1 MPRTPPS
8 NNPKMLMANAT
19 RKGQNATTIS
29 VVIPCFNCSG
39 TIADSVCSL
48 QGQTLPYGDLEII
61 LVNDG
66 SADDTLRV
74 CQELAAS
81 DPRIVVVDK
90 PNGGVGSARNAGI
103 EAARGRY
110 IAFLD
115 SDDTLLPETL
125 EAAVRF
131 FDEHYDEIDLVT
143 YPMRL
148 YNEQREWPHV
158 REQVLTETGVYDL
171 TKLQNA
177 FALITNV
184 NVVVK
189 NDDALPRFRE
199 DLLIHEDEL
208 FFMTVLLRKLKV
220 GFSKCGA
227 YRYQQ
232 LGGSAIATKM
242 HPFYQFEKNIGFWE
256 ELFAAYPGKAP
267 LYLQASFLNEV
278 NWKIRKDVLF
288 PYHYEGEDFE
298 RAVNR
303 IRALMDR
310 VDDDV
315 IFTSP
320 RSDEYYRHYL
330 ASLKT
335 HASLSCSFF
344 DGGFALQSGAQT
356 LLCRRSV
363 DAEIVR
369 TRVVG
374 NEMRITGILRST
386 LFEHA
391 GSVALSL
398 TIGGEEAVDIPL
410 ERTSHDYHVG
420 HTRTN
425 LFWRF
430 EAPVP
435 LDRGETATLALSVE
449 GRNVPLRI
457 RFSSRAN
464 FDTGNGI
471 FSFDA
476 GSCLV
481 EVDPARQRFVIKPS
495 PSAFARA
502 SHWLANTRSVV
513 KRNKKLLPIRA
524 SLAARARRKRPTWLY
539 YDRTGETKGNAYLQF
554 LHDIEKNDGVDRFY
568 VAKPSAEGIEGLFP
582 PKQRKHIVDF
592 ASTEHRFLHL
602 EADKI
607 LTSSGE
613 RSDWCPFAH
622 KTMRALAD
630 VIHYE
635 LILLAQDIPLAH
647 EPWKRSADRLLVDRE
662 VVSTPFEVRVLEKS
676 YGFEESQ
683 LIRCGMPR
691 HDLVD
696 PAARPQRKILYA
708 LAGRKNLVTEL
719 PDRTFEPKPNAFFTS
734 RFWTGVKE
742 LLEGTALREALEQ
755 CGYGLD
761 IKLHRSFSVYREQFS
776 VLESERVR
784 LVDETTESDYAIL
797 VTDWS
802 PCVFD
807 FVRLKRA
814 VAYFVPDE
822 VELRAGL
829 NGFHELDLPFSQ
841 GFGPFCETPDQLVEA
856 LEHLMR
862 QNAQP
867 ETPFADHM
875 EGFFFRYD
883 NRQRERLYSALAEN

>member
-1 MPRTPPS
+1 
-8 NNPKMLMANAT
+8 MANAT
-19 RKGQNATTIS
+19 RKDPNATVIS
-29 VVIPCFNCSG
+29 VIIPCFNCSG
-39 TIADSVCSL
+39 TVADSVCSL
-48 QGQTLPYGDLEII
+48 QEQTLLHDDLEII

-74 CQELAAS
+74 CRELAAS

-90 PNGGVGSARNAGI
+90 PNGGVGSARNTGI

-232 LGGSAIATKM
+232 LGSSAIATKM

-320 RSDEYYRHYL
+320 RSDEYYHHYL

-335 HASLSCSFF
+335 HASLSCAFF
-344 DGGFALQSGAQT
+344 DGGFALQSGTQT
-356 LLCRRSV
+356 LLCRRGV
-363 DAEIVR
+363 DAEVVR
-369 TRVVG
+369 TCVVG
-374 NEMRITGILRST
+374 NEMRIAGILRST
-386 LFEHA
+386 LFEHV
-391 GSVALSL
+391 GSVTLSL
-398 TIGGEEAVDIPL
+398 TIGSEEAVDIPL

-435 LDRGETATLALSVE
+435 LDHGETATLVLSIE
-449 GRNVPLRI
+449 GRSVPLRI
-457 RFSSRAN
+457 QFSSRAN
-464 FDTGNGI
+464 FDTDNGI

-476 GSCLV
+476 GSYLV

-495 PSAFARA
+495 PSVLARA

-513 KRNKKLLPIRA
+513 KQSKKMLPMRA
-524 SLAARARRKRPTWLY
+524 SLAVRPHRKRPLWLY
-539 YDRTGETKGNAYLQF
+539 YDRAGEKRGNAYLQF
-554 LHDIEKNDGVDRFY
+554 LHDVEKNDGVDRFY
-568 VAKPSAEGIEGLFP
+568 VAKPSTEGIEGLFP
-582 PKQRKHIVDF
+582 PEQRKHVVGF

-607 LTSSGE
+607 LTSSSE
-613 RSDWCPFAH
+613 RSDWCPFAR

-630 VIHYE
+630 VVHYE
-635 LILLAQDIPLAH
+635 LILLAQDVPLVH
-647 EPWKRSADRLLVDRE
+647 EPWKRSADRLLVDRK
-662 VVSTPFEVRVLEKS
+662 VVSTSFEARALAES

-696 PAARPQRKILYA
+696 PAATPQRKILYA
-708 LAGRKNLVTEL
+708 PSERKSLVTEL
-719 PDRTFEPKPNAFFTS
+719 SGRRFEPKLNAFFAS
-734 RFWTGVKE
+734 RFWTGAKE
-742 LLEGTALREALEQ
+742 LLGSTALRETLEQ
-755 CGYGLD
+755 YDYELD
-761 IKLHRSFSVYREQFS
+761 IKLLQSFNVYREQFS
-776 VLESERVR
+776 ALESERVH
-784 LVDETTESDYAIL
+784 LVDEATKNDYAIL

-829 NGFHELDLPFSQ
+829 NGFHELDLPFRQ
-841 GFGPFCETPDQLVEA
+841 GFGPFCETSDQLVEA

-862 QNAQP
+862 QGAQP
-867 ETPFADHM
+867 EAPFTDRM
-875 EGFFFRYD
+875 EGFFFHYD
-883 NRQRERLYSALAEN
+883 SQQRERLYAALAEN

>member
-1 MPRTPPS
+1 MPASKQQAYWVSVIVPAY
-8 NNPKMLMANAT
+8 NCAN
-19 RKGQNATTIS
+19 S
-29 VVIPCFNCSG
+29 
-39 TIADSVCSL
+39 IAITVESL
-48 QGQTLPYGDLEII
+48 LAQTVNQEKLEIV

-74 CQELAAS
+74 CRELAAS

-90 PNGGVGSARNAGI
+90 PNGGVGGARNAGI

-131 FDEHYDEIDLVT
+131 FDGHYDEIDLVT

-232 LGGSAIATKM
+232 LGSSAIATRM

-256 ELFAAYPGKAP
+256 ELFAAYSGKAP

-335 HASLSCSFF
+335 RASLSYTFF
-344 DGGFALQSGAQT
+344 DGGFALQSSTQT
-356 LLCRRSV
+356 LLCRKGV
-363 DAEIVR
+363 DAEVVR

-386 LFEHA
+386 LFEHV

-398 TIGGEEAVDIPL
+398 TIGSEEAVDIPL

-425 LFWRF
+425 LFWKF

-435 LDRGETATLALSVE
+435 LDRGEAVTLALSVE

-457 RFSSRAN
+457 QFSSRAN
-464 FDTGNGI
+464 FDTDNGI
-471 FSFDA
+471 ISFDA
-476 GSCLV
+476 GNCLV
-481 EVDPARQRFVIKPS
+481 EADPARQRFVIKPS
-495 PSAFARA
+495 PSVLARA
-502 SHWLANTRSVV
+502 SHWLANTYSVV
-513 KRNKKLLPIRA
+513 KRNKKMLPIRA
-524 SLAARARRKRPTWLY
+524 SLAARPRRKRSLWLY
-539 YDRTGETKGNAYLQF
+539 CDRAGETRGNAYLQF

-568 VAKPSAEGIEGLFP
+568 VAKPSTEGIEGLFP
-582 PKQRKHIVDF
+582 PEQRKHVVGF
-592 ASTEHRFLHL
+592 ASIEHRFLHL

-607 LTSSGE
+607 LTSSSE
-613 RSDWCPFAH
+613 RSDWCPFAR

-630 VIHYE
+630 VVHYE
-635 LILLAQDIPLAH
+635 LILLAQDVPLVH
-647 EPWKRSADRLLVDRE
+647 EPWERSADRLLVDRK
-662 VVSTPFEVRVLEKS
+662 VVSTSFEARALAES
-676 YGFEESQ
+676 YGFEENQ
-683 LIRCGMPR
+683 LIKCGMPR

-696 PAARPQRKILYA
+696 PVATPQRKILYA
-708 LAGRKNLVTEL
+708 PSERKSLVTEL
-719 PDRTFEPKPNAFFTS
+719 SGRRFEPKLNAFFVS

-742 LLEGTALREALEQ
+742 LLGSTALRETLEQ
-755 CGYGLD
+755 YDFELD
-761 IKLHRSFSVYREQFS
+761 IILPQSFNVYREQFS
-776 VLESERVR
+776 ALESERVH
-784 LVDETTESDYAIL
+784 LVDEAAESDYAIL

-829 NGFHELDLPFSQ
+829 NGFHELDLPFRQ
-841 GFGPFCETPDQLVEA
+841 GFGPFCETSDQLVEA

-862 QNAQP
+862 QGAQP
-867 ETPFADHM
+867 EAPFTDRM
-875 EGFFFRYD
+875 EGSFFHYD
-883 NRQRERLYSALAEN
+883 GQQRERLYAALAEN